1 MIKQLLK
8 REKKGLIILMI
19 FGLLSALSSFYMNY
33 VRLYVL
39 DFVFGKE
46 YTSFEIAVV
55 LVCTMIVFTYVADNI
70 GWDYYVTKINLNLS
84 KIIKLDLHSS
94 YEKMCYSD
102 ASKYD
107 VGYLTNL
114 ESIGGRVS
122 DYLTSTAYS
131 MTSNVLEIILSI
143 LFIII
148 FIHYKLLVFMLILLP
163 MTFIVHYIGKRIA
176 KENKILIDKNAIATN
191 AYFDY
196 ISKLDFVKANNFGNN
211 LLSLYK
217 SKIENIK
224 KSNNKIIF
232 TNGIYSLITSILNFL
247 LLLSVPIYGAYLL
260 SQGEISAGA
269 LINTSLMFSSFLSPS
284 MFKISSMIKEYKSL
298 KPLFTELEEFN
309 KSATEDKF
317 KNIFFEKLNDDS
329 LVILEKVNYYY
340 QEENCILNNIYL
352 ELPSTGMIGIM
363 GKSGGG
369 KSTLIKIVSGLLSPI
384 DGCIKYNSKYIS
396 DYSEI
401 NSCVSYVTQ
410 EPHFFTESI
419 INNINSYDDDRTKIF
434 AKEIGI
440 DDIIESLP
448 DKYETELSE
457 NVSNLSG
464 GQKQTISI
472 LRGLSKKSCIYIFD
486 ESTSALDENSEIKCL
501 NLLKQVSKTACVLII
516 SHRKKTLDAADV
528 LYELKDNQLFQIDKT
543 DGELHV

>member
-8 REKKGLIILMI
+8 TQKKGLIILMI

-46 YTSFEIAVV
+46 YASFAMSVV
-55 LVCTMIVFTYVADNI
+55 FVCTMIVFTYFADNI
-70 GWDYYVTKINLNLS
+70 GWDYFVTKVNLNYS

-102 ASKYD
+102 SSRYD

-114 ESIGGRVS
+114 QSIGGRIC
-122 DYLTSTAYS
+122 DYITSAAYS

-143 LFIII
+143 MFIII
-148 FIHYKLLVFMLILLP
+148 FIHYKLLVFMLIMLP
-163 MTFIVHYIGKRIA
+163 MTFVVHYIGKRIA
-176 KENKILIDKNAIATN
+176 KENKILIDKNAVATN
-191 AYFDY
+191 SYLDY

-211 LLSLYK
+211 LLSLFK

-224 KSNNKIIF
+224 ESNNKIIF
-232 TNGIYSLITSILNFL
+232 TSGIYSLITSIINFL
-247 LLLSVPIYGAYLL
+247 LQLSVPIYGAYLL

-269 LINTSLMFSSFLSPS
+269 LINASLIFSSFLSPS

-298 KPLFTELEEFN
+298 KPLFAELGNFHKLAQTN
-309 KSATEDKF
+309 KF
-317 KNIFFEKLNDDS
+317 KNIYIEKMDDDT
-329 LVILEKVNYYY
+329 LVILDKIKYYY
-340 QEENCILNNIYL
+340 QEENYILNSIDL
-352 ELPSTGMIGIM
+352 ELPPTGMIGIM

-369 KSTLIKIVSGLLSPI
+369 KSTLIKIISGLLSPF
-384 DGCIKYNSKYIS
+384 DGSVKYNSKYIS

-401 NSCVSYVTQ
+401 DSCVSYVTQ
-410 EPHFFTESI
+410 EPHFFTASI
-419 INNINSYDDDRTKIF
+419 INNINNYDNKTKSL

-440 DDIIESLP
+440 NDVIESLP
-448 DKYETELSE
+448 DEYETELSE
-457 NVSNLSG
+457 NGSNLSG

-486 ESTSALDENSEIKCL
+486 ESTSSLDEDSEIKCL
-501 NLLKQVSKTACVLII
+501 KLLEQVSKTACVLII
-516 SHRKKTLDAADV
+516 SHRKKTLDSVDV
-528 LYELKDNQLFQIDKT
+528 LYELRDKQLLQINKM
-543 DGELHV
+543 DGEWHV